1 MHDAFICHASENK
14 QEVARPLAERLL
26 DAGLDI
32 WFDEFSLKLGDSLRE
47 SIDRGLA
54 DSRFGVV
61 VLSPDFFA
69 KRWPQAELNG
79 LFTKDLLGTGAIL
92 PVWHNISQ
100 SEVASHSPLL
110 ADRYAASTADGLDR
124 VVEQILDVIEPDQ
137 LHKASADGVV
147 TLSPGFARLHT
158 GEWAVKTQLLV
169 GNRSEA
175 PAYAVMIRILIE
187 GDGVLAQSVEI
198 DAEPQVPT
206 IEERV
211 GGVIVTADRV
221 RLNGADVQG
230 RQMVLFVLHTVGAR
244 SSTTISIRGK
254 TAVESSASISI
265 VGVAEAPQE
274 LLTRRGNE
282 VITPVHLPEPM
293 TLQGIAFKMRGVN
306 ARYRGHA

>member
-14 QEVARPLAERLL
+14 LDVARPLAERLRA
-26 DAGLDI
+26 AGLDI
-32 WFDEFSLKLGDSLRE
+32 WYDEFSLKLGDSLRE
-47 SIDRGLA
+47 SIDHGLA

-69 KRWPQAELNG
+69 KRWPQAELSA
-79 LFTKDLLGTGAIL
+79 LFTKDLLGMGVIL
-92 PVWHNISQ
+92 PVWHNITQ

-110 ADRYAASTADGLDR
+110 ADRYAATTADGLAR
-124 VVEQILDVIEPDQ
+124 VLEQVLDVIEPDQ
-137 LHKASADGVV
+137 LHKASAHGVLS
-147 TLSPGFARLHT
+147 LSPAFVRLHT

-169 GNRSEA
+169 VNRSED
-175 PAYAVMIRILIE
+175 PAYAVMIRMLIE

-221 RLNGADVQG
+221 RLNGADAQG
-230 RQMVLFVLHTVGAR
+230 RQMVVFVLHTVGAR
-244 SSTTISIRGK
+244 GSTAISIRGT

-265 VGVAEAPQE
+265 VSVAETPQE

-282 VITPVHLPEPM
+282 VVRLVQLPEAM
-293 TLQGIAFKMRGVN
+293 SLQGIAFRMRGVN
-306 ARYRGHA
+306 AR